1 MDLHHKLQDA
11 SPAPTHCSEL
21 EYLIELQSEEICG
34 SQPRRSQRLRE
45 KEQAILEAR
54 KEISENRKKN
64 AINNDGAGS
73 PQLFVETDEEFS
85 QLPPNQAT
93 KTDTDLNQVPQN
105 VESKLSNNETPVDE
119 GPKQKRRRK
128 SLSKDKNRS
137 RPRKRTEFI
146 RKQYFYNSQ
155 AIVIPSD
162 SNSAPQEFN
171 TSPIKQENPS
181 KTPQVQN
188 PQITESSVQFWYQS
202 KQKSRSCTS
211 SVSGTKRRRP
221 KKQPEAVPTS
231 ALGNVQSPRDHPG
244 MSAQHSYQQPTISPP
259 VPTKPHQPMSTRGPQ
274 VPPGISWQHS
284 YQQPNVNPRVP
295 TKPHQPMSTH
305 GNLDGPQVPP
315 GISCQHSYRKP
326 GSTVTINPPEPKPSA
341 LITNTTQTCAYQRV
355 NLTQTLL
362 PERYPAHFIHQLP
375 PESTTTNGVILSSE
389 MQRIGSGTAVRDS
402 SRDPPTT
409 ELRQMC
415 PTPDTTPTVAHESF
429 SPSPPI
435 AESMNSTSPSLS
447 DSLAEIFGTRKI
459 RNILN
464 IEPPRKYLV
473 LEVHLP
479 AIAFMLNVELGRL
492 RAVLGMTQRLTLDQ
506 VQEMTQKSRD
516 VISIHSSS
524 EADHNEE
531 MQ

>member
-54 KEISENRKKN
+54 KKISENRKDN

-93 KTDTDLNQVPQN
+93 KTDTALNQVPQN
-105 VESKLSNNETPVDE
+105 VESKRSNNETPVDE

-128 SLSKDKNRS
+128 SLSKGKSRS

-162 SNSAPQEFN
+162 SNSAQQEFN
-171 TSPIKQENPS
+171 TSPINQENPS
-181 KTPQVQN
+181 KVPQVQN
-188 PQITESSVQFWYQS
+188 SQITESSIQFWYQS
-202 KQKSRSCTS
+202 KQKSRNCTN
-211 SVSGTKRRRP
+211 SVSGTKRGLP
-221 KKQPEAVPTS
+221 KKQPETVPTS
-231 ALGNVQSPRDHPG
+231 ALGNVHNPRDHPG
-244 MSAQHSYQQPTISPP
+244 MSAQHSYHQPTVNPRA
-259 VPTKPHQPMSTRGPQ
+259 PTKPHQPMSIR
-274 VPPGISWQHS
+274 
-284 YQQPNVNPRVP
+284 
-295 TKPHQPMSTH
+295 
-305 GNLDGPQVPP
+305 GNLDGLQVPP
-315 GISCQHSYRKP
+315 VISCQHSYRKP
-326 GSTVTINPPEPKPSA
+326 DSAVTINPPEPKPSA
-341 LITNTTQTCAYQRV
+341 LITNTSQTYAYQRI

-389 MQRIGSGTAVRDS
+389 LQRIGSGTAVRDS

-415 PTPDTTPTVAHESF
+415 PTPDTTPTVAHESLT
-429 SPSPPI
+429 PSPPI